1 MIINNIPPTTIIIII
16 KVNKFC
22 FKSNILI
29 IDFKNN
35 IASVNS
41 AIINSIP
48 QQIKV
53 IHNNTQIKNDIKSNY
68 LKFYMNF
75 VIYLFK
81 FCC

>member
-1 MIINNIPPTTIIIII
+1 MIINNTPLPTTTTTIIIII

-29 IDFKNN
+29 KDFKNN

-68 LKFYMNF
+68 SILINF
-75 VIYLFK
+75 NRY
-81 FCC
+81 